1 MCKNETHFFKS
12 SKYDQARICQYSQF
26 QIWRFPNVYMD
37 MMIDLNWW
45 FWQTFKSRATQYS
58 LSSSGWT
65 LDFMRTP
72 DTAAATCLH
81 AATRA
86 QRAAGSR
93 AHSGIWEGCSIINY
107 HPYLGWFILDTSSV
121 YMLRHYLTV
130 SCHTMFSCAR
140 VPPIPESCTTAG
152 KWQQPRTR
160 IHQHNPAQCSICSFI
175 HFQFSSCCHLPV
187 ISPRPSTV

>member
-1 MCKNETHFFKS
+1 MKLIFSNHQNKIRPEYVNIPNF
-12 SKYDQARICQYSQF
+12 KYDGF
-26 QIWRFPNVYMD
+26 QTFIW
-37 MMIDLNWW
+37 IWWSIWIWW

-152 KWQQPRTR
+152 KWQQPAPASTN
-160 IHQHNPAQCSICSFI
+160 QHNPAQCSICSFI